1 MDEPPW
7 ADDRRF
13 DTAQRRW
20 SHRHQL
26 GDLMSEWTQTQDNQ
40 TLMEHLQ
47 NNNVAA
53 GAVLTAEDLVNN
65 PHLGERGYI
74 EEFEN
79 INAPQAGPRKYAGRP
94 FRMPGISFAIR
105 SVAALGEHNVETL
118 RDIGGLSEEEIADL
132 ANEGVISTKP
142 LPTEA
147 AP

>member
-13 DTAQRRW
+13 DTAQGRW
-20 SHRHQL
+20 RHRHQL
-26 GDLMSEWTQTQDNQ
+26 GDLMSEWTQTKDNQ
-40 TLMEHLQ
+40 TLMDHLQ

-65 PHLGERGYI
+65 PHLRERGYI

-94 FRMPGISFAIR
+94 FRMPDISFNIR
-105 SVAALGEHNVETL
+105 NVAALGEHNMEIL
-118 RDIGGLSEEEIADL
+118 RDVAGLSEDEITTLTKDEIIA
-132 ANEGVISTKP
+132 TKP
-142 LPTEA
+142 LATET
-147 AP
+147 PP